1 MRKRKLCFIYGTRP
15 EIIKLSPVIKLC
27 EKKRVPFFCIHTGQ
41 HYSYDM
47 DEIFFKELDLPK
59 PDFKLEIRSKE
70 PYMQGDHT
78 GRMLIEIEKK
88 LLEDMPYCIVVQGDT
103 NTALAGALVA
113 EKISTTES
121 FTGFHVKVAHV
132 EAGLRSYD
140 RSMPEETNRFL
151 ADHLSDFCL
160 APTRKAKRILLRE
173 GIPRSRVYVTGNTIV
188 DVVNQY
194 SQIAGSDGGG
204 LAHEDIAPA
213 LGEKAHQIVK
223 NQYILLTL
231 HRQENVDSERRF
243 KNILKGLSLVSSRL
257 NLPIVFLAHPRTWK
271 MMQKFK
277 IEMPKGIYQN
287 QPQGFINFLQLEM
300 NAALILTDSG
310 GVQEESCIL
319 KVPCVTL
326 RDNTERPET
335 VKVGANIIAGTRP
348 KAILKAAIKMSRRK
362 RTWKNPLGDGRASE
376 RIIKI
381 LMR

>member
-1 MRKRKLCFIYGTRP
+1 
-15 EIIKLSPVIKLC
+15 
-27 EKKRVPFFCIHTGQ
+27 CIHTGQ
-41 HYSYDM
+41 HYSYEM
-47 DEIFFKELDLPK
+47 DRIFFEELDLPE
-59 PDFKLEIRSKE
+59 PEFKLDIRSRA

-113 EKISTTES
+113 GKISTTES
-121 FTGFHVKVAHV
+121 FTGFHIKVAHV

-151 ADHLSDFCL
+151 ADHLADFCL
-160 APTRKAKRILLRE
+160 TPTRRGRKILLRE
-173 GIPRSRVYVTGNTIV
+173 GVPKSRIHVTGNTIV
-188 DVVNQY
+188 DVVMKY
-194 SQIAGSDGGG
+194 SKKAESEGVGLAGSD
-204 LAHEDIAPA
+204 IAPNS
-213 LGEKAHQIVK
+213 GEVDFGLQK
-223 NQYILLTL
+223 NKYILLTL
-231 HRQENVDSERRF
+231 HRQENVDSEIRF
-243 KNILKGLSLVSSRL
+243 KNILQGLSLVSSKL

-277 IEMPKGIYQN
+277 IEMPKGIYQR

-310 GVQEESCIL
+310 GVQEESCVL

-335 VKVGANIIAGTRP
+335 VKVGANIIAGTKP
-348 KAILKAAIKMSRRK
+348 KAILKAAIRMSRRK

-376 RIIKI
+376 RILKI